1 VGKANEDT
9 YSIFLGG
16 NHSELKGNFRE
27 NFTMIGVFDGH
38 GGVLLIIININIILN
53 INYYYYYYYYY

>member
-1 VGKANEDT
+1 MGKANEDT

-38 GGVLLIIININIILN
+38 GGVL
-53 INYYYYYYYYY
+53 